1 MPPAHQRLGV
11 YGGTFDPIH
20 NGHLHVAGEALRE
33 LALDRLLLV
42 PNGRPAH
49 RSGARLAAPEHRLA
63 MARLAAEPFE
73 AMEVSDTEIRR
84 RGISYTADTLQGL
97 AEERPGCLLFLIT
110 GVDAVAELP
119 TWHDPERVLALSSVV
134 AAARPGFTRE
144 WLAQR
149 LPDGWLERIL
159 LLETTHSDLSATEVR
174 GRIAAGES
182 ADGLAPAA
190 VLRYI
195 RTHGLYRGEEAG
207 DPPSNY

>member
-1 MPPAHQRLGV
+1 MPPVPQRLGV

-20 NGHLHVAGEALRE
+20 NGHLHVATEALRE

-49 RSGARLAAPEHRLA
+49 RSGACLAAPAHRLA

-73 AMEVSDTEIRR
+73 AMEVSDAEIVRK
-84 RGISYTADTLQGL
+84 GISYTVDTLQAL
-97 AEERPGCLLFLIT
+97 TEQRPGCRLFFIT

-144 WLAQR
+144 WLAER
-149 LPDGWLERIL
+149 LPAGWMDRIL
-159 LLETTHSDLSATEVR
+159 LLETTHSDTSATEVR
-174 GRIAAGES
+174 GRIATGASTE
-182 ADGLAPAA
+182 GLVPYT

-195 RTHGLYRGEEAG
+195 HRHRLYRGEEPG
-207 DPPSNY
+207 RPPSNL